1 MRGFFLLDLTFF
13 TSACSVFLGFIHALF
28 CALTNIEVLGVLRL
42 LLMERRTG
50 FVCDAVFSWTAF
62 THRNL
67 LLIGRS

>member
-1 MRGFFLLDLTFF
+1 MK
-13 TSACSVFLGFIHALF
+13 
-28 CALTNIEVLGVLRL
+28 
-42 LLMERRTG
+42 RRTG